1 MYFNILKNS
10 KIKLQNFT
18 QSIVVL
24 RGSKK
29 CKISAEGYLYFYGL
43 KL

>member
-24 RGSKK
+24 RDAKK
-29 CKISAEGYLYFYGL
+29 CKILAEGQLYFYGL